1 MAQPDPVTTEP
12 RLVLV
17 RHGQTEWAR
26 LGRYTSRTEQEL
38 TPLGE
43 CQAAALRGPLATWSF
58 SLVLT
63 SPRVRARRTCELAG
77 YAAQAVVDPDLA
89 EWDYGDDE
97 GLTRAEM
104 SADRPGWSIWRDGV
118 RGGERV
124 SQVGVRTERVIDRVL
139 GAGGDVLAFSH
150 GHLGRVLAARW
161 LGIHPDMGRIFALDP
176 ATASVLGWHD
186 GRRVVQTWNVSP
198 EMA

>member
-1 MAQPDPVTTEP
+1 LTIQP

-26 LGRYTSRTEQEL
+26 LGRHTGRTEQEL
-38 TPLGE
+38 TSVGE
-43 CQAAALRGPLATWSF
+43 SQAVSLRGLLGTWSF

-77 YAAQAVVDPDLA
+77 YGSHAVVDANLA

-97 GLTRAEM
+97 GLTRAEI

-118 RGGERV
+118 RGGERI
-124 SQVGVRTERVIDRVL
+124 SQVGVRTERVIERVL
-139 GAGGDVLAFSH
+139 DAGGDVLAFSH
-150 GHLGRVLAARW
+150 GHVGRVLAARW
-161 LGIHPDMGRIFALDP
+161 LGLHPETGRIFALDP

-198 EMA
+198 GMS